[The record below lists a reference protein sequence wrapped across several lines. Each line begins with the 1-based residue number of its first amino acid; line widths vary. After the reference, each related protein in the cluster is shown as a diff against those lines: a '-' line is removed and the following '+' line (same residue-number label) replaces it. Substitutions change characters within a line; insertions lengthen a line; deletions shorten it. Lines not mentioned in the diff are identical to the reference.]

1 MQAQIIDVKN
11 FGNGICLG
19 CGGENM
25 LESIR
30 KQMERYRDHNMVPR
44 FVLMNVAHYQQMVSY
59 ATATASARHTA
70 DENSVNGL
78 PVGICEHITEPTV
91 TTSPGELVKHGLL

>member
-11 FGNGICLG
+11 FGNGVCLG
-19 CGGENM
+19 CGGEKM

-30 KQMERYRDHNMVPR
+30 KQMERYRDHNITPQ
-44 FVLMNVAHYQQMVSY
+44 FVLMNVADYYQMVNY
-59 ATATASARHTA
+59 ANAISGVRHNS

-78 PVGICEHITEPTV
+78 PVVICEHIKEPTV